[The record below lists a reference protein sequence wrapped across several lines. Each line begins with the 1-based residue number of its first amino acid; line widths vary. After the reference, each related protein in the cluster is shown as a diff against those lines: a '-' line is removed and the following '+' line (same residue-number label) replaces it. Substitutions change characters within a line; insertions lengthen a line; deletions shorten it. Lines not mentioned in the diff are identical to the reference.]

1 MKTTFEVSDLKGDTH
16 PFILGRI
23 IRRGPKDEHWLI
35 GYDAGSSQDDAR
47 YHLVSLRDG
56 MITQAM
62 KAQDFID
69 HLNTD
74 RVGYQVVADLQ
85 HAEERLRL

>member
-1 MKTTFEVSDLKGDTH
+1 MKTIFEASDLVGDKA

-35 GYDAGSSQDDAR
+35 GYDAGSPSDSSR

-56 MITQAM
+56 MITQART
-62 KAQDFID
+62 AQDFVD
-69 HLNTD
+69 HLNAD
-74 RVGYQVVADLQ
+74 PCGFEIVADLQ
-85 HAEERLRL
+85 QAEERLK